1 MYARVRRSPQVTAQI
16 HKDAGSPQRSSD
28 RSQLAFRYSAQVL
41 VDKIHGHCR
50 RPQRVSAWMAL
61 EAHFHAPANLN
72 LNWKQTVVFHCLTH
86 EGINTTGLHFADCIV
101 CERVV

>member
-28 RSQLAFRYSAQVL
+28 RSQLAFKYSAQVL

-61 EAHFHAPANLN
+61 EAHFRAPANLN
-72 LNWKQTVVFHCLTH
+72 LNWKQTVVMLLPIVQMLCDVMNTH
-86 EGINTTGLHFADCIV
+86 ENPK
-101 CERVV
+101 